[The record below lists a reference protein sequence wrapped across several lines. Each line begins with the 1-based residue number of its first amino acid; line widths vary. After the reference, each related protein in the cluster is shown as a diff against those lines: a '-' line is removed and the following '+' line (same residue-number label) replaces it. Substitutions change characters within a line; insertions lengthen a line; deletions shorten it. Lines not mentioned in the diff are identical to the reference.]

1 MIPDIDID
9 SNGDGKGDVNIETDG
24 DGKADQNI
32 IKINKWKPEHNVEGE
47 IPYDTMTLEAIKEQ
61 ENSGE
66 IQKDANRD
74 NVLENIGGALTGDTT
89 NIMMYMGMLL
99 STMGAMLLIF
109 NRIIRNN
116 NK

>member
-1 MIPDIDID
+1 
-9 SNGDGKGDVNIETDG
+9 
-24 DGKADQNI
+24 
-32 IKINKWKPEHNVEGE
+32 
-47 IPYDTMTLEAIKEQ
+47 MTLEAIREQ

-66 IQKDANRD
+66 IQKDTNTED
-74 NVLENIGGALTGDTT
+74 KDDVFNIMGGALTGDTT
-89 NIMMYMGMLL
+89 NIMMYMDMLL